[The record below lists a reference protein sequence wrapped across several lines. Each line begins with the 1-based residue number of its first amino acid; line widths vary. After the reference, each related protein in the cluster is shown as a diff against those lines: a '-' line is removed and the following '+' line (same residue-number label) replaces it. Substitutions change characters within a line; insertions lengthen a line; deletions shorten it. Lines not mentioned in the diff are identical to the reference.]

1 MNIQDFMLVGFNIM
15 WVSLIAMGIY
25 MFFFY
30 EPGSKGLNYD
40 GED

>member
-1 MNIQDFMLVGFNIM
+1 MNIQNFMLVVFNII
-15 WVSLIAMGIY
+15 WAALIVMGVY

-40 GED
+40 EED

>member
-1 MNIQDFMLVGFNIM
+1 MNIQGFMLVVFNII
-15 WVSLIAMGIY
+15 WVLLIAMGTY

>member
-1 MNIQDFMLVGFNIM
+1 MNIQDFMLVVFNII
-15 WVSLIAMGIY
+15 WAALSAMGVY